1 MRKFAIWIIGGCGA
15 LLLAGCSTTKHLPE
29 GEVLYTGV
37 KKMTI
42 VGDSG
47 VKIAPE
53 VKSEITSLL
62 SVAPNNSLISPYV
75 RYPFPLGL
83 WVWNYMQP
91 KKEKGFKRWLYN
103 RLVSEPVL
111 ISGVQPDLRTKVAGD
126 ILANNGYFHSTAD
139 YELIYSKR
147 NPRKA
152 RITYRISAAAP
163 SLLNTIAYPNDVSP
177 LTHFIDSLYATSLLH
192 RGNRYALS
200 QLSAERERIT
210 DNLRNNGYYY
220 FRPEYLEYLADTTQ
234 TPGWVDLR
242 LVLRKDIPQQAL
254 QPYRT
259 GNISIT
265 LNRAQGNGI
274 PDTVA
279 QPRYTLYLHR
289 PVHIRRSTLQRAIE
303 LTPGEWYSVEK
314 QQQTQTNLD
323 RLGIFRSVS
332 LQVTP
337 ADSLIGRD
345 SLNVAIEATFAKPIE
360 LYFEANVTSKSNSY
374 IGPGVILGI
383 NHRNIFGGG
392 EQLSTRL
399 NGSYEWQT
407 GGGSRKGKA
416 SLFNSYEFGLTMT
429 LTIPRI
435 FPGWLPQ
442 RKFTRRY
449 AASTQF
455 ELGARLLNRPHY
467 FRMLSLHGSYTY
479 NFQTSANS
487 THTLVPVKLSYNKL
501 LHTTE
506 AFDQTMQEN
515 PAIALSFN
523 NQFIPTSSY
532 IFTYDTSP
540 KQERTN
546 RLITQLT
553 AVSSGNI
560 LWGIMSLTGEKGE
573 KKIFGTPF
581 SQFVKG
587 IAEFRYYYRPWEKN
601 WIVTRLLVGAG
612 LPYENSTEMPYTEQF
627 YIGGANSIRAFTIRS
642 LGPGSYTPP
651 KNDANGYF
659 DQTGTFKFEA
669 NIEYRFP
676 IVGNLNGAVFVDTG
690 NIWLLKKDEKRPG
703 GTLQGKTF
711 FRDLA
716 LGTGFGLRYDISFLV
731 LRGDL
736 GIGIHAPYDT
746 GKHGY
751 YNMNSFWKSLAFHLA
766 IGYPF

>member
-1 MRKFAIWIIGGCGA
+1 
-15 LLLAGCSTTKHLPE
+15 
-29 GEVLYTGV
+29 
-37 KKMTI
+37 
-42 VGDSG
+42 
-47 VKIAPE
+47 
-53 VKSEITSLL
+53 
-62 SVAPNNSLISPYV
+62 
-75 RYPFPLGL
+75 
-83 WVWNYMQP
+83 
-91 KKEKGFKRWLYN
+91 
-103 RLVSEPVL
+103 
-111 ISGVQPDLRTKVAGD
+111 
-126 ILANNGYFHSTAD
+126 
-139 YELIYSKR
+139 
-147 NPRKA
+147 
-152 RITYRISAAAP
+152 
-163 SLLNTIAYPNDVSP
+163 
-177 LTHFIDSLYATSLLH
+177 
-192 RGNRYALS
+192 
-200 QLSAERERIT
+200 
-210 DNLRNNGYYY
+210 
-220 FRPEYLEYLADTTQ
+220 
-234 TPGWVDLR
+234 
-242 LVLRKDIPQQAL
+242 
-254 QPYRT
+254 
-259 GNISIT
+259 
-265 LNRAQGNGI
+265 
-274 PDTVA
+274 
-279 QPRYTLYLHR
+279 
-289 PVHIRRSTLQRAIE
+289 
-303 LTPGEWYSVEK
+303 
-314 QQQTQTNLD
+314 
-323 RLGIFRSVS
+323 
-332 LQVTP
+332 
-337 ADSLIGRD
+337 
-345 SLNVAIEATFAKPIE
+345 
-360 LYFEANVTSKSNSY
+360 
-374 IGPGVILGI
+374 
-383 NHRNIFGGG
+383 
-392 EQLSTRL
+392 
-399 NGSYEWQT
+399 
-407 GGGSRKGKA
+407 
-416 SLFNSYEFGLTMT
+416 
-429 LTIPRI
+429 
-435 FPGWLPQ
+435 
-442 RKFTRRY
+442 
-449 AASTQF
+449 
-455 ELGARLLNRPHY
+455 
-467 FRMLSLHGSYTY
+467 MLSLHGSYTY

-560 LWGIMSLTGEKGE
+560 LWGIMSLAGEKGE